1 MPGKRVVE
9 KEHSKH
15 VIDQLR
21 ALIFAPEGLEEQD
34 GEESFSFA
42 IDLLE
47 GMDAPEGEAREGLS
61 QAWQWL
67 LLERCRSLPVTEIT
81 QLFPIAQQFLKT
93 HTDTDQLLAVALL
106 NDPKRQRL
114 HRLFALTLWAKSLN
128 PRDADN
134 CNQWAQSWEQHDPLA
149 GQLVGSLTNQL
160 QEIQGATLWRITKP
174 VRLVINSVRRV
185 GHIWRVLNRIAAG
198 EGGWASWL
206 RLIWRTGR
214 SHGRAG
220 VQLQLEPLGLN
231 RNNYTRWVK
240 NYATLSSRMRKRIRS
255 KIDQMQSPPTI
266 AVVMPTYNADH
277 DWLLAAIDS
286 VRNQLYPHW
295 HLCIA
300 DDASTDPTV
309 ISLLKTAQQQDER
322 IEVVFREQNGHIAAA
337 TNSALERV
345 KADWVGFLD
354 HDDLLAE
361 HALYEVAKVVNTHP
375 DVALIYSDED
385 KIDANQR
392 RCDPYF
398 KSDWN
403 YPLFLSHNL
412 ITHLAV
418 YRKSIIDRIGG
429 LRAGFDGAQDYDL
442 ALRFIEQIRPTQI
455 FHIPKVLYHWRVHAQ
470 STAGGNEAKPYAMV
484 AGERALNEHF
494 ARCGTDAV
502 VERLE
507 FGYRPRFGLPTP
519 LPKVSII
526 IPTRNAHRL
535 VEQCLS
541 SIYART
547 SYENFE
553 VILVDN
559 GSDDPAAIT
568 AFSAACERYPSL
580 RCLRDDGPFNF
591 ARLCNAG
598 VAEAQGDVV
607 CLLNNDIEVD
617 SPNWLEEL
625 VSVACQPTVGAV
637 GGKLLYP
644 DGKIQH
650 AGVVLGIGGWAGH
663 AHKGFPDE
671 HPGYVGRA
679 ALLSAFS
686 AVTGACMVLLRE
698 RFEAVGGFDEVAFGV
713 ACNDVDLC
721 LRLNA
726 KGWRSVYVPWA
737 VLYHHE
743 SATRGYEDTPEKK
756 ARFQAEVARI
766 WERWG
771 STMGDDP
778 AYNPNLGLAFEDF
791 SLAWPPRERRA

>member
-1 MPGKRVVE
+1 MTEKAPSNQVVN
-9 KEHSKH
+9 
-15 VIDQLR
+15 QLR
-21 ALIFAPEGLEEQD
+21 SLIFQLGRGSEQD
-34 GEESFSFA
+34 GELPFA
-42 IDLLE
+42 EVLALLE
-47 GMDAPEGEAREGLS
+47 SNTAALADLDQGVLSEAS
-61 QAWQWL
+61 QWL
-67 LLERCRSLPVTEIT
+67 LLEHCRGLPKAVLAK
-81 QLFPIAQQFLKT
+81 LFPAVNKYAETVADSDQQ
-93 HTDTDQLLAVALL
+93 LALALL
-106 NDPKRQRL
+106 DDPESQKL
-114 HRLFALTLWAKSLN
+114 HYLFALSLRARALAPQDTRARIEWA
-128 PRDADN
+128 R
-134 CNQWAQSWEQHDPLA
+134 SWEQLDPLA
-149 GQLVGSLTNQL
+149 QRSLDAAESQLKAIEN
-160 QEIQGATLWRITKP
+160 ATLWRITQP
-174 VRLVINSVRRV
+174 VRQFGLGVLRMRNALHVLREIAVEKGGLRPWL
-185 GHIWRVLNRIAAG
+185 GEIWRSGRVH
-198 EGGWASWL
+198 GWE
-206 RLIWRTGR
+206 
-214 SHGRAG
+214 G
-220 VQLQLEPLGLN
+220 VQVQIGPFFNN
-231 RNNYTRWVK
+231 RNNYRRWVK
-240 NYATLSSRMRKRIRS
+240 RYGSISKRMRKRIRAE
-255 KIDQMQSPPTI
+255 IVQMNSPPTI
-266 AVVMPTYNADH
+266 AVVMPTYNADP
-277 DWLLAAIDS
+277 DWLLAAMDS

-300 DDASTDPTV
+300 DDASTDPAV
-309 ISLLKTAQQQDER
+309 ISVLKTAQQQDER

-345 KADWVGFLD
+345 KADWVAFLD

-361 HALYEVAKVVNTHP
+361 HALYEVAQVVNNNP
-375 DVALIYSDED
+375 DIALIYSDED
-385 KIDANQR
+385 KINANQR

-398 KSDWN
+398 KPDWN

-429 LRAGFDGAQDYDL
+429 LRAGYDGAQDYDL
-442 ALRFIEQIRPTQI
+442 ALRFIEQIRPAQI

-470 STAGGNEAKPYAMV
+470 STAGGNAAKPYAML

-507 FGYRPRFGLPTP
+507 FGYRPRFALPAP

-535 VEQCLS
+535 VGQCLS

-559 GSDDPAAIT
+559 GSDDPAAIA

-580 RCLRDDGPFNF
+580 RRLRDDGPFNF

-598 VAEAQGDVV
+598 VAEAQGEVV

-650 AGVVLGIGGWAGH
+650 AGVVLGIAGWAGH
-663 AHKGFPDE
+663 AHKGFRDDN
-671 HPGYVGRA
+671 PGYVGRA

-686 AVTGACMVLLRE
+686 AVTGACMVLRRE
-698 RFEAVGGFDEVAFGV
+698 RFDAVGGFDEVAFGV

-721 LRLNA
+721 LRLA
-726 KGWRSVYVPWA
+726 EQGWQSVYVPWA

-756 ARFQAEVARI
+756 ARFEAEVARI

-771 STMGDDP
+771 RIMADDP

-791 SLAWPPRERRA
+791 SLAWPPRERHG